1 MEDTETLAE
10 TITAEG
16 QEDEVPTIPRI
27 TLDEVRVTQIKTII
41 LARTRVEDQ
50 DEVQLEEQVED
61 LHMNITTMI

>member
-1 MEDTETLAE
+1 MEDMETLAE